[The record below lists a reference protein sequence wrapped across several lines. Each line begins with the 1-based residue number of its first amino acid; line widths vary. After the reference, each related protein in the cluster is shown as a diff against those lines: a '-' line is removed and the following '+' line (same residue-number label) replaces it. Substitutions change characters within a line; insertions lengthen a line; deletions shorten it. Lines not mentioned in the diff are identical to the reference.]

1 MNGSGLYW
9 NAPACLRGRSIA
21 WKPPAR
27 AALESSQELA
37 RKSLDVRNHVLINAG
52 KHLLLNRCCA
62 SLKRDCIRK
71 SKDRVLAIGESA
83 FFNIQQD
90 SLGCYARNSKC
101 RIRALTT
108 GEETIYENAAWQL
121 V

>member
-1 MNGSGLYW
+1 MALQAFESFPWL
-9 NAPACLRGRSIA
+9 

-37 RKSLDVRNHVLINAG
+37 RKSLNVRSHALTNAG
-52 KHLLLNRCCA
+52 KHILLNRCYA

-71 SKDRVLAIGESA
+71 SKDRVLAIGEST

-108 GEETIYENAAWQL
+108 GQETIFENAAWQL

>member
-1 MNGSGLYW
+1 M
-9 NAPACLRGRSIA
+9 LRE
-21 WKPPAR
+21 PPAR

-37 RKSLDVRNHVLINAG
+37 RKSLNVRNHALTNAG
-52 KHLLLNRCCA
+52 KHILLNWCYA
-62 SLKRDCIRK
+62 SLKRDCTRK
-71 SKDRVLAIGESA
+71 SKDRVLTIGKSR

-101 RIRALTT
+101 RIRVLTI
-108 GEETIYENAAWQL
+108 GEETIFENAAWQF